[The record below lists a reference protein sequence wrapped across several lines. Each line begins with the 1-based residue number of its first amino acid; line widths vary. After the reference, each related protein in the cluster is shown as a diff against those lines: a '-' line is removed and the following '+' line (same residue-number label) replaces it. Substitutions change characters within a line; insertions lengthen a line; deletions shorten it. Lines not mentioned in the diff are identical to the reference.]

1 MNTVGRGGAL
11 LRPLGSR
18 RFAQHTV
25 GADAHVGPAEC
36 TDFTGISGEV
46 VTSQRADVGIGP
58 YNPVNRIATEI
69 EAAFIS
75 SEKPYD
81 SKNAAAVKMTDS

>member
-1 MNTVGRGGAL
+1 MPFTAPLVG
-11 LRPLGSR
+11 
-18 RFAQHTV
+18 V
-25 GADAHVGPAEC
+25 DAHIDPAEYTVITKIC
-36 TDFTGISGEV
+36 GKF